1 MSIRGLRYVRLP
13 KRVKGFEG
21 SACIPETLA
30 LPSTTADSS
39 MPKLLPCK
47 RTSFQMISFKENEAD
62 WRGLE
67 PSICSPYGVPR
78 YQTCDHQSASK
89 IQEVRPHIGHCTQ
102 LAISRRIGEGVEPCN
117 MPTKASLP
125 MRPSIRLVTQMAA
138 HLCYTQ
144 VRAHTFKGF
153 LMQRYA
159 LFVQPERTEQN
170 FYFFLYQLARY
181 LSKGYVS
188 MLASFAQ
195 YSLRKLPLVIIM
207 S

>member
-1 MSIRGLRYVRLP
+1 MRRIGEDSNLLSAALTGCLATKPATINPPLKSKRY
-13 KRVKGFEG
+13 
-21 SACIPETLA
+21 A
-30 LPSTTADSS
+30 L
-39 MPKLLPCK
+39 
-47 RTSFQMISFKENEAD
+47 TSGIVLI
-62 WRGLE
+62 W
-67 PSICSPYGVPR
+67 
-78 YQTCDHQSASK
+78 T
-89 IQEVRPHIGHCTQ
+89 
-102 LAISRRIGEGVEPCN
+102 ISRRIGEGVEPCN